1 MAETNYSDKK
11 FLIIDDFESFQKI
24 LKRLLQGLNAQ
35 DITTANNGSQAVKCC
50 QNAKFDVIFC
60 DFDLGKGLNGLQI
73 LEELRYHN
81 LLKSSTIFIMVT
93 AESGRDAVVGAM
105 EYKPDAYMNKPV
117 SAGELS
123 SRLVKC
129 LRQKQALSPIH
140 RALDDGDYQKAIA
153 KCDEHIDAE
162 KSRHKNWCLKT
173 KGEILIKLARLQ
185 PAKVL
190 YEKVL
195 ADRPIFWARLGLAHA
210 LAGLKLDEPALQA
223 YKQAYTE
230 NPSSLEAFEGAAN
243 MLVKLGDPIA
253 AQKLLE
259 QSSKVSSRSVT
270 RQKLLVDIC
279 KINGDFEGAAK
290 AGRRV
295 VKLAE
300 YGQHKSADNDL
311 DLADNLTEAALN
323 TSNEE
328 KAKELAKEALDTLQK
343 TEKKYDGEEVK
354 IQSKL
359 VESRAHASLDHDK
372 LAQEALQDAEQ
383 QMADAGL
390 KPDLRTQLELAKSY
404 FQTGHKDKANDLL
417 KEMAIEHQDN
427 PEISARLD
435 KLVDEPVT
443 EAGKQAVVK
452 INKDGI
458 AMFEKGEFQM
468 AVKNF
473 MQAIQKFPK
482 HLGIRL
488 NIVQSFLYDMKKNGP
503 NGEKIKLCEQHMNA
517 IKNMSEKNKQY
528 KRYLSF
534 KTALDTLSKHL
545 KGQQ

>member
-1 MAETNYSDKK
+1 M
-11 FLIIDDFESFQKI
+11 
-24 LKRLLQGLNAQ
+24 LLGLNAENV
-35 DITTANNGSQAVKCC
+35 TTASNGLQAVKYC
-50 QNAKFDVIFC
+50 QNSKFDVIFC

-81 LLKSSTIFIMVT
+81 LLKSSAIFIMVT
-93 AESGRDAVVGAM
+93 AETGRDAVVGAM

-129 LRQKQALSPIH
+129 LKQKQALSPIYH
-140 RALDDGDYQKAIA
+140 ALDEGDYQRAII
-153 KCDEHIDAE
+153 KCDEHIDAQ
-162 KSRHKNWCLKT
+162 KSRHRNWCLKT
-173 KGEILIKLARLQ
+173 KGELLIKLARLQ
-185 PAKVL
+185 QAKTL
-190 YEKVL
+190 YETVL
-195 ADRPIFWARLGLAHA
+195 AERPIFWAQLGLAHV

-223 YKQAYTE
+223 YQVAYAE
-230 NPSSLEAFEGAAN
+230 NPASLEAFEGAAN
-243 MLVKLGDPIA
+243 VLVKLGDPIA

-259 QSSKVSSRSVT
+259 QSSKISSRSVT

-328 KAKELAKEALDTLQK
+328 KAKELAKEALDTLK
-343 TEKKYDGEEVK
+343 RTEKKYEGEEVK

-359 VESRAHASLDHDK
+359 VESRAHASLEHDQQ
-372 LAQEALQDAEQ
+372 AQEALASAEQ
-383 QMADAGL
+383 KMADAGL

-417 KEMAIEHQDN
+417 KELAIEHQSD

-458 AMFEKGEFQM
+458 AMFKKGEFQM

-488 NIVQSFLYDMKKNGP
+488 NIVQSFLYDMKKNGA
-503 NGEKIKLCEQHMNA
+503 NSEKIRLCEQHMST
-517 IKNMSEKNKQY
+517 IKNMSETNKQY

-534 KTALDTLSKHL
+534 KTALNALNQHL
-545 KGQQ
+545 KEEP